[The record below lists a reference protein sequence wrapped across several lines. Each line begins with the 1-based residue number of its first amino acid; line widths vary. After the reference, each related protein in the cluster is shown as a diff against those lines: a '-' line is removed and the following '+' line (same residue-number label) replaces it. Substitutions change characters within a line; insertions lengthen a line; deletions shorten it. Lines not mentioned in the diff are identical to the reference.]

1 MHIIS
6 PYPARLIFDKPG
18 KQIPLITIAI
28 PTYRRD
34 TMLVEALMSALVQD
48 ATVPIEIL
56 VVDNDP
62 ESAANVLS
70 LVDTENSRHSVRYFV
85 NETNLGMFG
94 NWNQCI
100 ALARGRWF
108 TLLHDDDWLAPSFIS
123 EMMPLARDGVDFAVC
138 RVASGVSAFDPAVLR
153 RRRDSDKITYLTLDD
168 LIFGNPSPAP
178 GILILKEALVAA
190 GGFDPSAYPCADY
203 ITYARCAL
211 NVRAALL
218 NRTLA
223 YYRISD
229 SQTFKDDTLEKI
241 IKQSIEIKQNLMRKA
256 PPTSLLTY
264 ILSMAYWF
272 RLAREHG
279 KSVDNLADD
288 RWLKIALVLSR
299 LQPLAFAL
307 LAIRKF
313 SKGLSS

>member
-1 MHIIS
+1 MQINT
-6 PYPARLIFDKPG
+6 PYPAGLIYDKPG

-34 TMLVEALMSALVQD
+34 TMLVDALMSALLQD

-62 ESAANVLS
+62 ESTAKVLS
-70 LVDTENSRHSVRYFV
+70 FVDTEKSPHCVRYFV

-108 TLLHDDDWLAPSFIS
+108 TLLHDDDWLAPNFVS
-123 EMMPLARDGVDFAVC
+123 EMVPVARDGIDFAVC
-138 RVASGVSAFDPAVLR
+138 RVASGVSSFDPALLH
-153 RRRDSDKITYLTLDD
+153 RRRDNDKITHLTLDD

-178 GILILKEALVAA
+178 GVLILKEALVTT
-190 GGFDPSAYPCADY
+190 GGFDPSSYPCADY

-211 NVRAALL
+211 SVRAGRL

-223 YYRISD
+223 YYRTSD
-229 SQTFKDDTLEKI
+229 SQTFKKDTLQQMVR
-241 IKQSIEIKQNLMRKA
+241 QSIEIKRGLIRNA
-256 PPTSLLTY
+256 PAASMLTY

-279 KSVDNLADD
+279 KPVDHLADD
-288 RWLKIALVLSR
+288 WLLKIALVLSR
-299 LQPLAFAL
+299 LPLLVFAL

-313 SKGLSS
+313 SKGFS